1 MTSFPDKS
9 NSEHGTLSVCNS
21 AKIRFLC
28 FESLRYLVV
37 NYSYT

>member
-21 AKIRFLC
+21 AKIRFFYVLNHC
-28 FESLRYLVV
+28 DIW
-37 NYSYT
+37 